1 MTTSPMTTPRPENE
15 SQPQTETR
23 QCPGAPKKPQ
33 RAAMLDLNRESDAK
47 RTLFAQP
54 PSQGN

>member
-1 MTTSPMTTPRPENE
+1 MPPMTTPRPENE
-15 SQPQTETR
+15 SHPQTETR

>member
-1 MTTSPMTTPRPENE
+1 MTSPRADND

-23 QCPGAPKKPQ
+23 QCPGAPKKPK
-33 RAAMLDLNRESDAK
+33 RVVMMDVNSESHAQ
-47 RTLFAQP
+47 RTLFAHP

>member
-1 MTTSPMTTPRPENE
+1 MTTPRPENE

-33 RAAMLDLNRESDAK
+33 RAAMLDLNRESNAQ
-47 RTLFAQP
+47 RMLFAQVQ
-54 PSQGN
+54 SQGN